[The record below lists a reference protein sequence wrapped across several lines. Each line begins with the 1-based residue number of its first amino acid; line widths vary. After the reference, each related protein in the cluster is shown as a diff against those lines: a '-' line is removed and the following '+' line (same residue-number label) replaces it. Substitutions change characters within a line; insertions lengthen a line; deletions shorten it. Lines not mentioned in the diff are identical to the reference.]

1 MKPIRTWILIASG
14 SRARI
19 VLNNGPGKGLKQV
32 HEFDFEDGRLSSGDI
47 MVDQPGRTFD
57 SYGPGRH
64 AMAYSSDPTRVGQ
77 MRFVSQLLKFLDDEL
92 ANTAFDRLIIAAPA
106 KFLGDLRESISK
118 PLQAVTMSELSKDLT
133 HIQVEK
139 LPVHFEDILAI

>member
-1 MKPIRTWILIASG
+1 MKPIRTWILIANG

-19 VLNNGPGKGLKQV
+19 VLYNGPGEGLKPV
-32 HEFDFEDGRLSSGDI
+32 REFDFEDGRLSSGDI
-47 MVDQPGRTFD
+47 MADRPGRTFD
-57 SYGPGRH
+57 SSGPGRH

-77 MRFVSQLLKFLDDEL
+77 TRFVSQLLKFLGDEL
-92 ANTAFDRLIIAAPA
+92 TNTSFDRLIIAAPA

-133 HIQVEK
+133 HLQVEK
-139 LPVHFEDILAI
+139 LPEHFEDILAI